1 MIELL
6 GIKISA
12 EALVFLSLFVVS
24 EVLPYTRLRSNS
36 IAQFVVQAAST
47 LKPFRSEDDKVA
59 RIKAQIEA
67 IQKELQG

>member
-1 MIELL
+1 MIEFL

-24 EVLPYTRLRSNS
+24 EVLPYTRLRSSS
-36 IAQFVVQAAST
+36 IAQFVIQAAAT